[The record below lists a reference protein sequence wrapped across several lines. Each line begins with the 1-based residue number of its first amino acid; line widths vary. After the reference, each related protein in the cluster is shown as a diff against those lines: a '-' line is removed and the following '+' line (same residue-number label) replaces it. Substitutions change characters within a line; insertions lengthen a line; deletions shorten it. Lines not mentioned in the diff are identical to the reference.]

1 MTHHHFYDTFFSM
14 LPLFFCSAGQ
24 VHITTFTYQICSCFT
39 ADMSQV
45 LSSST
50 YHKAFAFTW
59 NLDQISW
66 PEIRAVKERAREIIW
81 RPHPEISKFV
91 NSRAPIINLVL
102 KAF

>member
-14 LPLFFCSAGQ
+14 LPLLFCSAGQ
-24 VHITTFTYQICSCFT
+24 VHITIFTYQICSSLT

-59 NLDQISW
+59 NFDQFQSRSYLRFLD
-66 PEIRAVKERAREIIW
+66 
-81 RPHPEISKFV
+81 
-91 NSRAPIINLVL
+91 L
-102 KAF
+102 